1 MILIIQIKEEKTV
14 SQILT
19 VEVPSV
25 GHRYGG
31 DLMRR
36 AAYTRALGAGETG
49 VCLVLVERQDYDP
62 IQVVVH
68 VPSKEASIVLPLP
81 SEMKAFD
88 FGTAFA
94 FPGEYYVVTEQK
106 PEKIA
111 SQVRAAFPQSNVI
124 VVSLNRENAFIT
136 AVDCSADPPV
146 VIERSTEAAA
156 AAAMVLHQDLEN
168 GTMESTIG
176 QPGGILEIGMRKENG
191 KVTGLSAGGPVNF
204 AET

>member
-1 MILIIQIKEEKTV
+1 MTV

-19 VEVPSV
+19 VKVPSDSQ
-25 GHRYGG
+25 RYDG
-31 DLMRR
+31 DSMRR
-36 AAYTRALGAGETG
+36 AAYARALSAGETG

-68 VPSKEASIVLPLP
+68 VPAKEASIVLPLP

-106 PEKIA
+106 PEEIV
-111 SQVRAAFPQSNVI
+111 SQVCAAFPQSNMI
-124 VVSLNRENAFIT
+124 IVSLNRENAFIT
-136 AVDCSADPPV
+136 SFDCSTNPPI
-146 VIERSTEAAA
+146 VIGRSTEAAA
-156 AAAMVLHQDLEN
+156 AAAMILHQDLEN

-191 KVTGLSAGGPVNF
+191 KVTGLSAGGPVDY

>member
-1 MILIIQIKEEKTV
+1 M

-19 VEVPSV
+19 VKVPS
-25 GHRYGG
+25 GNLRYDG
-31 DLMRR
+31 DSMRR
-36 AAYTRALGAGETG
+36 AAYTRALSAGETG

-68 VPSKEASIVLPLP
+68 VPAKEASIVLPLP

-94 FPGEYYVVTEQK
+94 FPGEYYIVTEQK
-106 PEKIA
+106 PEEIV
-111 SQVRAAFPQSNVI
+111 SQVCVAFPQSNMI
-124 VVSLNRENAFIT
+124 IVSLNRGNAFIT
-136 AVDCSADPPV
+136 SFDCSTNPPI
-146 VIERSTEAAA
+146 VIGRSTEAAA

-176 QPGGILEIGMRKENG
+176 QPGGILEIGVRKENG
-191 KVTGLSAGGPVNF
+191 KVTGLSAGGPVDF

>member
-1 MILIIQIKEEKTV
+1 M

-19 VEVPSV
+19 VEVPSA
-25 GHRYGG
+25 GQRYDG
-31 DLMRR
+31 DSMRR
-36 AAYTRALGAGETG
+36 AAYTRALSAGVTG

-68 VPSKEASIVLPLP
+68 VPAKEASIVLPLP
-81 SEMKAFD
+81 SEIKAFD

-94 FPGEYYVVTEQK
+94 FPGEYYIVTEQK
-106 PEKIA
+106 PEEIV
-111 SQVRAAFPQSNVI
+111 SQVCAAFPQSNVI
-124 VVSLNRENAFIT
+124 IVSLSRENAFIT
-136 AVDCSADPPV
+136 SFDCSADPPI
-146 VIERSTEAAA
+146 VIGRSTEAAA
-156 AAAMVLHQDLEN
+156 AAAMILHQDLEN

-191 KVTGLSAGGPVNF
+191 KVTGLSAGGPVDY

>member
-1 MILIIQIKEEKTV
+1 MTV

-19 VEVPSV
+19 VKVPSDNL
-25 GHRYGG
+25 RYDG
-31 DLMRR
+31 DSMRR
-36 AAYTRALGAGETG
+36 AAYTRALSAGETG

-68 VPSKEASIVLPLP
+68 VPAKEASIVLPLP

-94 FPGEYYVVTEQK
+94 FPGEYYIVTEQK
-106 PEKIA
+106 PEEIV
-111 SQVRAAFPQSNVI
+111 SQVCAAFPQSNMI
-124 VVSLNRENAFIT
+124 IVSLNRENAFIT
-136 AVDCSADPPV
+136 SFDCSTNPPI
-146 VIERSTEAAA
+146 VIGRSTEAAA

-191 KVTGLSAGGPVNF
+191 KVTGLSAGGPVDF

>member
-1 MILIIQIKEEKTV
+1 M

-19 VEVPSV
+19 VEVPFV
-25 GHRYGG
+25 GQRYDG
-31 DLMRR
+31 DSMRR
-36 AAYTRALGAGETG
+36 DAYTRALGAGETG
-49 VCLVLVERQDYDP
+49 VCLVLVKRQDYDP

-68 VPSKEASIVLPLP
+68 VPAKEASIVLPLP
-81 SEMKAFD
+81 SEIKAFD

-106 PEKIA
+106 PEEIV
-111 SQVRAAFPQSNVI
+111 SQVCAAFPQSNVI
-124 VVSLNRENAFIT
+124 IVSLSRENAFIT
-136 AVDCSADPPV
+136 SFDCSADPPI
-146 VIERSTEAAA
+146 VIGRSTEAAA
-156 AAAMVLHQDLEN
+156 AAAMILHQDLEN

-191 KVTGLSAGGPVNF
+191 KVTGLSAGGPVDY